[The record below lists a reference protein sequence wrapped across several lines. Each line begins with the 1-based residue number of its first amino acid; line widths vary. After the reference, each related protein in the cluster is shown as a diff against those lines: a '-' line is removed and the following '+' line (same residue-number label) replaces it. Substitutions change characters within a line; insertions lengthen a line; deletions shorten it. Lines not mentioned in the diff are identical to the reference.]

1 MKKQNKIKMPLRIFA
16 FVIALIMASMMLMPM
31 TAKAADDPGYGNAW
45 VYDEAKV
52 VSEETEA
59 YIAELNEVTF
69 ANYKNKPQLA
79 FIILQKLPDNT
90 SIDTYKLD
98 MFNEYGVGTKEE
110 NQGMLFVF
118 AIDNREYALEIGDG
132 FQKGTLLRR
141 DLETDFI
148 TSDMKT
154 LLRNGDYDAVVKQV
168 AEHLAGVM
176 LNVENGT
183 YETKQAEYDANQAR
197 IAENFKQVMKVV
209 FIVFLCAV
217 LFAGLCYGGYWL
229 IVYIV
234 RRRTIKQMIVKY
246 DRHMK
251 LLGKNRD
258 EVTKKLYDFF
268 TDSNVGYIKNIFIS
282 KLHDYWIA
290 EQCEVILSKCQSMD
304 NERKTWY
311 SEYVK
316 RFKFRNPLDNF
327 ENLELVDVN
336 TAIKEVDEIE
346 AQRAD
351 MRRQNTEIVENFLK
365 ANDNRIVNR
374 DIKHDLI
381 ERFNAFKGWSD
392 ELVDVETLEKCFVE
406 YYEDLDFE
414 YEVNKFCK
422 ENADKIQAKDF
433 NKQAFIKELRQ
444 TDDYHT
450 RSRTNSMW
458 MLHFLMLHMTMNRN
472 NRIQRE
478 AEEKRRAEERARQAA
493 ARRRA
498 ESYST
503 HNSTFGTGFG
513 GGFSSGGG
521 FKGGW

>member
-1 MKKQNKIKMPLRIFA
+1 
-16 FVIALIMASMMLMPM
+16 
-31 TAKAADDPGYGNAW
+31 
-45 VYDEAKV
+45 
-52 VSEETEA
+52 
-59 YIAELNEVTF
+59 
-69 ANYKNKPQLA
+69 
-79 FIILQKLPDNT
+79 
-90 SIDTYKLD
+90 
-98 MFNEYGVGTKEE
+98 
-110 NQGMLFVF
+110 
-118 AIDNREYALEIGDG
+118 
-132 FQKGTLLRR
+132 
-141 DLETDFI
+141 
-148 TSDMKT
+148 
-154 LLRNGDYDAVVKQV
+154 
-168 AEHLAGVM
+168 
-176 LNVENGT
+176 
-183 YETKQAEYDANQAR
+183 
-197 IAENFKQVMKVV
+197 
-209 FIVFLCAV
+209 
-217 LFAGLCYGGYWL
+217 
-229 IVYIV
+229 
-234 RRRTIKQMIVKY
+234 
-246 DRHMK
+246 
-251 LLGKNRD
+251 
-258 EVTKKLYDFF
+258 
-268 TDSNVGYIKNIFIS
+268 
-282 KLHDYWIA
+282 
-290 EQCEVILSKCQSMD
+290 MD

-336 TAIKEVDEIE
+336 TAIKDVDEIE

>member
-1 MKKQNKIKMPLRIFA
+1 MKRQNKIKTPLRIFA
-16 FVIALIMASMMLMPM
+16 AVMAILMASMMLMPL
-31 TAKAADDPGYGNAW
+31 TARAEENSEYGNAW
-45 VYDEAKV
+45 IYDEAKV
-52 VSEETEA
+52 VSDETEA
-59 YIAELNEVTF
+59 YIPELNEVTF

-132 FQKGTLLRR
+132 FKKGTLLRR

-197 IAENFKQVMKVV
+197 IAENFKKVMKVV
-209 FIVFLCAV
+209 CIVFLCAI

-229 IVYIV
+229 VVYIA

-258 EVTKKLYDFF
+258 EVAKKLYDFF
-268 TDSNVGYIKNIFIS
+268 IDSNVGYIKNVFIS

-290 EQCEVILSKCQSMD
+290 EQCEVILSKCQSMND
-304 NERKTWY
+304 ERKTWY

-327 ENLELVDVN
+327 ENLKLIDVN
-336 TAIKEVDEIE
+336 TAIKEVDAIE
-346 AQRAD
+346 AQRAE
-351 MRRQNTEIVENFLK
+351 MRRQNTEIVENFLN
-365 ANDNRIVNR
+365 ANDNRIINR
-374 DIKHDLI
+374 NIKHDLI
-381 ERFNAFKGWSD
+381 ERFDAFKHWSD
-392 ELVDVETLEKCFVE
+392 ELVDVDTLENCFKE
-406 YYEDLDFE
+406 YYEELDFE
-414 YEVNKFCK
+414 YEVEQFCK
-422 ENADKIQAKDF
+422 ENADKIKAKDF
-433 NKQAFIKELRQ
+433 NKQAFIKELSQ
-444 TDDYHT
+444 TDEYRA
-450 RSRTNSMW
+450 RSRNNNMW
-458 MLHFLMLHMTMNRN
+458 MLHFLMLHMAMNRN

-478 AEEKRRAEERARQAA
+478 AEEKRAAERRAAQ
-493 ARRRA
+493 RRA
-498 ESYST
+498 ESYRSSYSS
-503 HNSTFGTGFG
+503 HNSTFGSGFG